1 MKLYFPI
8 TVDLYNIYPL
18 PIMNIQQHNIGRGAL
33 VTLTAAGQLI
43 VPTAEQLYIY
53 AKKKDGTLVYASCT
67 LSGDQIKVD
76 YDEQMAAVP
85 GIMQMELQMVDGR
98 GNSITT
104 PIFQVNVQKTNI
116 DYRGVTSS
124 DEFTALVDALNKV
137 GNIENINKQ
146 ISDMEENIGTISGL
160 TTTEKGSLV
169 GAINEIDRDVGN
181 LQQLQTQTKT
191 NMVDAV
197 NELSGNFKIGAK
209 NIYDIIDLDDKIE
222 VVESYVKIN
231 KSTVDLYARIVV
243 RQVLEDGFLGIVKP
257 EYESAQRYTVFPYYS
272 ADAPYNASGSFWVS
286 GVVGNIIRMYNTAIN
301 KQYFISARWMRY
313 IV

>member
-18 PIMNIQQHNIGRGAL
+18 PTMNIQQHNIGRGAL

-124 DEFTALVDALNKV
+124 DEFTALIDALNKV

-146 ISDMEENIGTISGL
+146 ISDMEKNIGTISGL

-197 NELSGNFKIGAK
+197 NELNGKMMSVTSVSVTVPNGAGGTGTLSIAEYAAGSK
-209 NIYDIIDLDDKIE
+209 
-222 VVESYVKIN
+222 VVIPVITNAGSAN
-231 KSTVDLYARIVV
+231 WQQSA
-243 RQVLEDGFLGIVKP
+243 GIQGTLLV
-257 EYESAQRYTVFPYYS
+257 
-272 ADAPYNASGSFWVS
+272 VS
-286 GVVGNIIRMYNTAIN
+286 GPGVIQGHVTTVRLYL
-301 KQYFISARWMRY
+301 FS
-313 IV
+313 

>member
-18 PIMNIQQHNIGRGAL
+18 PTMNIQQHNIGRGAL

-124 DEFTALVDALNKV
+124 DEFTALIDALNKV

-146 ISDMEENIGTISGL
+146 ISDMEKNIGTISGL

-197 NELSGNFKIGAK
+197 NELNGKMVSKRHAIEE
-209 NIYDIIDLDDKIE
+209 IIDINSSA
-222 VVESYVKIN
+222 VEDVHGNVI
-231 KSTVDLYARIVV
+231 IC
-243 RQVLEDGFLGIVKP
+243 
-257 EYESAQRYTVFPYYS
+257 
-272 ADAPYNASGSFWVS
+272 
-286 GVVGNIIRMYNTAIN
+286 GNILNLYTRFKVISNTEQNFGVLKQKYRPKSAYAILPVFSN
-301 KQYFISARWMRY
+301 ILPYGPANSSIWFHEQGGCRIYGVTNGGSYYTYGTWIF
-313 IV
+313 